1 MTSRSILH
9 RVSALSAVL
18 IASACGSG
26 MLDVG
31 HLAAPS
37 GGGGAAVGS
46 PANYVGVIGDSLKRG
61 TASIT
66 VAPSLSVTGVLTF
79 AGGPTVPVTGTVD
92 TAAGTL
98 HASGGGYT
106 MQGFTNLGTLS
117 GFYTGP
123 GGNGFLV
130 ASSDSLTGATHRTYC
145 GAYTSTNSNGRFSI
159 QVLSGGAAGGFVAQ
173 TSGTAASSLFTGNV
187 INNQTFLGVTN
198 TGIGINGS
206 LSTDLAT
213 ITGTYA
219 PPVANS
225 TGPNTATGQ
234 FSATTGGC

>member
-31 HLAAPS
+31 HLTAPS

-66 VAPSLSVTGVLTF
+66 VSASLSVTGVLTF
-79 AGGPTVPVTGTVD
+79 VGGPTVPVTGTVD
-92 TAAGTL
+92 TAAGIMR
-98 HASGGGYT
+98 ASGGGYT
-106 MQGFTNLGTLS
+106 LQGFTNLGTLS
-117 GFYTGP
+117 GFYTGL
-123 GGNGFLV
+123 GSNGFLV
-130 ASSDSLTGATHRTYC
+130 ASSDSLTGETHRTYC
-145 GAYTSTNSNGRFSI
+145 GVYTSTNSNGRFSI
-159 QVLSGGAAGGFVAQ
+159 QLLSGGAAGGFVAQ
-173 TSGTAASSLFTGNV
+173 TSGTAASSSFTGNL

-198 TGIGINGS
+198 TGVAINRSEERRVGKECRS
-206 LSTDLAT
+206 R
-213 ITGTYA
+213 
-219 PPVANS
+219 
-225 TGPNTATGQ
+225 
-234 FSATTGGC
+234 